1 MLNVTYPLLDDEIVR
16 FCTGKSA
23 VLIVEEGQPEFI
35 EQNLHMILRK
45 ADLPTKVV
53 GKELLPRAGEYTGQV
68 LERGVEAFLRITRAG
83 HARCA
88 RAGRRPRAEARARRR
103 ASRPRRFRR
112 FSGILPIRPAGF
124 CTGCPE
130 RPIFTAMKLL
140 QRELGPLHISC
151 DIGCHLFSI
160 LPPFNLGNTTMG
172 YGLGAAGAAAFNAP
186 RGKRAIA
193 VMGDG
198 GFWHNG
204 LTSGVGNCG
213 VQSDGQRPASS
224 STTAMRR
231 PPAGRTFCPR
241 ARTTARKSTKH
252 PIAAAVQGV
261 GVKWLRLIDRTYD
274 LKRMLRYAAR
284 GDDDAR
290 KGTEGHRGRIRV
302 HAQPA
307 AARAAAAES
316 RDRGRRARGARA
328 LRRRCRHLHRRSLLH
343 PPVRL
348 SRR

>member
-1 MLNVTYPLLDDEIVR
+1 MPDAPAPGN
-16 FCTGKSA
+16 G
-23 VLIVEEGQPEFI
+23 G
-35 EQNLHMILRK
+35 
-45 ADLPTKVV
+45 
-53 GKELLPRAGEYTGQV
+53 GPR
-68 LERGVEAFLRITRAG
+68 
-83 HARCA
+83 
-88 RAGRRPRAEARARRR
+88 PARRM
-103 ASRPRRFRR
+103 SREP
-112 FSGILPIRPAGF
+112 SKEVQALQGILPIRPAGF

-204 LTSGVGNCG
+204 LTSGVGNSVFNQTDNVLVIVDNG
-213 VQSDGQRPASS
+213 YAAATGGQDILSS
-224 STTAMRR
+224 RADNRSESTR
-231 PPAGRTFCPR
+231 
-241 ARTTARKSTKH
+241 H

-274 LKRMLRYAAR
+274 LEAHAGYAAR
-284 GDDDAR
+284 GDDHGR
-290 KGTEGHRGRIRV
+290 KGAEGHRGGLGV

-328 LRRRCRHLHRRSLLH
+328 FRCRCRHLHRRSLVH

-348 SRR
+348 PLTDH